1 MTLSSETTIK
11 NERRSGPDLLCR
23 AFAWLAIIAWLLFV
37 LALVVAHYA
46 RPEMDTG
53 LVRYW
58 GIEVRTDWRPKLTL
72 YLQCM
77 LWATAALS
85 GVSLLL
91 NYLRSRRRNDHLH
104 LNIILLLLSCAG
116 FLLYLYWYA

>member
-37 LALVVAHYA
+37 LALVMAHYA

-72 YLQCM
+72 YLQYM

-85 GVSLLL
+85 GISLVL

>member
-1 MTLSSETTIK
+1 MTLSSETTIQ

-23 AFAWLAIIAWLLFV
+23 AFAWLAIFAWLLFV

-58 GIEVRTDWRPKLTL
+58 GIDIRTDWRPKLTL
-72 YLQCM
+72 YLQYM

>member
-37 LALVVAHYA
+37 LALVMAHYA

-72 YLQCM
+72 YLQYM
-77 LWATAALS
+77 LWATAAIS
-85 GVSLLL
+85 GISLVL

>member
-37 LALVVAHYA
+37 LALVMAHYA

-72 YLQCM
+72 YLQYM

-85 GVSLLL
+85 GLSLLL

>member
-1 MTLSSETTIK
+1 MTLSSETTIQ

-23 AFAWLAIIAWLLFV
+23 AFAWLAIIAWFLFV

-58 GIEVRTDWRPKLTL
+58 GIDIRTDWRPKLTL
-72 YLQCM
+72 YLQYM

>member
-37 LALVVAHYA
+37 LALVMAHYA

-72 YLQCM
+72 YLQYM

-85 GVSLLL
+85 GISLML

>member
-37 LALVVAHYA
+37 LALVMAHYA

-72 YLQCM
+72 YLQYM
-77 LWATAALS
+77 LWATVALS

>member
-37 LALVVAHYA
+37 LALVMAHYA

-72 YLQCM
+72 YLQYM

-85 GVSLLL
+85 GISLVL

-104 LNIILLLLSCAG
+104 LNIILLLLSCVG

>member
-1 MTLSSETTIK
+1 MTLTSETAIK
-11 NERRSGPDLLCR
+11 TERRRGADLLCR
-23 AFAWLAIIAWLLFV
+23 AFGRLAIIAWLLFL
-37 LALVVAHYA
+37 LALVMAHYA

-58 GIEVRTDWRPKLTL
+58 GIEIRTDWRPKLTF
-72 YLQCM
+72 YLQLM
-77 LWATAALS
+77 LWITAALS

-91 NYLRSRRRNDHLH
+91 NFLRSRRRNDHLH

>member
-1 MTLSSETTIK
+1 MLSSETAIK

-72 YLQCM
+72 YLQYM
-77 LWATAALS
+77 LWATAIIS
-85 GVSLLL
+85 GISLLL

-104 LNIILLLLSCAG
+104 LNIILLLLSCSG

>member
-72 YLQCM
+72 YLQYM

>member
-72 YLQCM
+72 YLQYM

-116 FLLYLYWYA
+116 FLLCLYWYA

>member
-1 MTLSSETTIK
+1 MTSSDETPLKT
-11 NERRSGPDLLCR
+11 ERRKGPDLLCR
-23 AFAWLAIIAWLLFV
+23 AFAWLAISAWLIFL
-37 LALVVAHYA
+37 LALVLAHYA

-58 GIEVRTDWRPKLTL
+58 GIEIRTDWRPKLTL
-72 YLQCM
+72 YLQLM
-77 LWATAALS
+77 LWLIAALS
-85 GVSLLL
+85 VASLLL

-116 FLLYLYWYA
+116 FLLYLYWFV

>member
-72 YLQCM
+72 YLQYM

-85 GVSLLL
+85 GISLVL